1 MQQRVGRSLAALLC
15 VQLCA
20 YQEAK
25 WERLFSGT
33 LVSWKITVEMRFSQ
47 IVALLDSVLEE
58 AQKEENEDEVVRM
71 EHILQAVCMF
81 VWPDK

>member
-1 MQQRVGRSLAALLC
+1 MAACIDSGEEEAEKEDKEDGRVSIEHSLQAVGASFRSFVRTDMQQRVGRSLAALLC

-33 LVSWKITVEMRFSQ
+33 LVS
-47 IVALLDSVLEE
+47 
-58 AQKEENEDEVVRM
+58 
-71 EHILQAVCMF
+71 
-81 VWPDK
+81 